1 MLSIKPSS
9 LHVQIMRE
17 LVNNGIEIYQFPVD
31 DETFAENNA
40 RMNVSVDMY
49 TQTCA
54 HTTVHIHSIHPIFFN
69 LQEQLPFAVVG
80 SRDEMVVG
88 GQKVRARI
96 YPWGTVEVENE
107 CECTA
112 SDAPPSVVP
121 VTV

>member
-54 HTTVHIHSIHPIFFN
+54 HTHYSTHSLNTSNI
-69 LQEQLPFAVVG
+69 LQFAG
-80 SRDEMVVG
+80 
-88 GQKVRARI
+88 
-96 YPWGTVEVENE
+96 
-107 CECTA
+107 TA
-112 SDAPPSVVP
+112 SFCCCWQSG
-121 VTV
+121 